1 MGRLLLCST
10 SLWIIDEETPDTN
23 ELASLIFLGLTE
35 GGEGILNLKSGT
47 IEELIVLVV
56 ISNKETYSLSDEE
69 TSLRESTLTE
79 RSASLTLS
87 VANKTLPVVDSF

>member
-1 MGRLLLCST
+1 MLLCST
-10 SLWIIDEETPDTN
+10 SLWVIGEETPDMD
-23 ELASLIFLGLTE
+23 ELASLVFLGLTE

-79 RSASLTLS
+79 GSALLTLS
-87 VANKTLPVVDSF
+87 VANKTLPVVDLF

>member
-10 SLWIIDEETPDTN
+10 SLWVIGEETPDTDK
-23 ELASLIFLGLTE
+23 LANLVLLGLTE
-35 GGEGILNLKSGT
+35 GGEGTLNLKSGT

-69 TSLRESTLTE
+69 TLLRESILTE
-79 RSASLTLS
+79 GSASLTSS
-87 VANKTLPVVDSF
+87 VANKTLPVVDSS